1 MEEKKALDTRSR
13 LILQLKNHGLS
24 NIDSLSNDELQARFM
39 EVSRDWCKKFA
50 NFNLGIKQEK
60 SAEKIE
66 IADSTIKAKIKDA
79 EDFYAVFNELLKQY
93 SYATIHEVVA
103 NTLPAHKIE
112 KALLILEIK
121 YRQYQ
126 EIIIEQMAQ
135 KIASFMPK
143 EECASFML
151 FIENNREDVELLKDI
166 FAQLNDDKVAQNI
179 GYITN
184 AKKYIISEFMPSD
197 MEKNYKQFFNN
208 AKDKQELVRRLR
220 GISNAYSKKQ
230 IDDMTKEDLID
241 ILNSIRQKEL
251 SDKKDED
258 DYKKYVE
265 AFQLAIYDDDGS
277 KFDALV
283 IQVLEDVSKDCLA
296 RLKLRLREED
306 SLFDN
311 KFAAAQK
318 EWNRLK
324 THKA

>member
-1 MEEKKALDTRSR
+1 MEEKVLDTRSR

-24 NIDSLSNDELQARFM
+24 NIDNLNTDELHARFM
-39 EVSRDWCKKFA
+39 EISREWSRKFA

-60 SAEKIE
+60 NVESIE
-66 IADSTIKAKIKDA
+66 IADSTIKTKIKEADN
-79 EDFYAVFNELLKQY
+79 FYSVFNELLAQH
-93 SYATIHEVVA
+93 SYAMIHEVVA
-103 NTLPAHKIE
+103 NTLPAHGIE

-126 EIIIEQMAQ
+126 EIIIEKIAQ
-135 KIASFMPK
+135 KIATFMPK

-151 FIENNREDVELLKDI
+151 FIENNRENVELLKDI
-166 FAQLNDDKVAQNI
+166 FAQLNDSKIANNI
-179 GYITN
+179 SNITN
-184 AKKYIISEFMPSD
+184 AKKYIISEFMPLD

-220 GISNAYSKKQ
+220 SISNAYSKKQ

-251 SDKKDED
+251 DDKKDAED
-258 DYKKYVE
+258 FKKYME
-265 AFQLAIYDDDGS
+265 AFKLALYEDDGS
-277 KFDALV
+277 RFDALV

-296 RLKLRLREED
+296 KLKLHLREED
-306 SLFDN
+306 TLFDN
-311 KFAAAQK
+311 KFAVAQR

-324 THKA
+324 MHKA

>member
-1 MEEKKALDTRSR
+1 MEGKKALDTRSR
-13 LILQLKNHGLS
+13 LILQLKNHGAK
-24 NIDSLSNDELQARFM
+24 NIDSLSNDELHARFM
-39 EVSRDWCKKFA
+39 EVSRTWCKQFA
-50 NFNLGIKQEK
+50 NFSLGIKQEK
-60 SAEKIE
+60 SAETIE
-66 IADSTIKAKIKDA
+66 IADSTIKAKIKDT

-112 KALLILEIK
+112 KSLLILEIK

-126 EIIIEQMAQ
+126 EILIEQIAQ

-151 FIENNREDVELLKDI
+151 FIENNRENVELLKDI
-166 FAQLNDDKVAQNI
+166 FAQLNDNKIAQNI
-179 GYITN
+179 SNITN

-208 AKDKQELVRRLR
+208 SKDKQELVRLLR

-241 ILNSIRQKEL
+241 ILNSIRQKEI
-251 SDKKDED
+251 SDKKDAE

-265 AFQLAIYDDDGS
+265 AFQMAIYNNDEG
-277 KFDALV
+277 KFNTLV

-296 RLKLRLREED
+296 RIKLHFREED
-306 SLFDN
+306 SSFED
-311 KFAAAQK
+311 KFATAQK
-318 EWNRLK
+318 EWYHLKNR
-324 THKA
+324 